1 MDGHPGNGRLSNI
14 SGCTGLLSIWFGYS
28 CFHYSISYER
38 NAMGNKLTPVAVW
51 GYVVVVAIIQVVLV
65 SYQSLSSSLLNPVII
80 TLAFSQAAI
89 IVMFGLQIWYEKP
102 FIILAVASAFF
113 SALAITLALG
123 SIAHRANGIKIY
135 VWCRKSHLMTK
146 CKGL

>member
-1 MDGHPGNGRLSNI
+1 
-14 SGCTGLLSIWFGYS
+14 
-28 CFHYSISYER
+28 
-38 NAMGNKLTPVAVW
+38 MGNKMTPVAVW

-123 SIAHRANGIKIY
+123 SIAH
-135 VWCRKSHLMTK
+135 
-146 CKGL
+146 

>member
-1 MDGHPGNGRLSNI
+1 MDGRLANVRPSNI
-14 SGCTGLLSIWFGYS
+14 SGCTGHSSIWSGYS
-28 CFHYSISYER
+28 YFRYSICCE
-38 NAMGNKLTPVAVW
+38 NIMGYKLTPLAVW
-51 GYVVVVAIIQVVLV
+51 GYVVAVTIVQVLLV
-65 SYQSLSSSLLNPVII
+65 IYQSLSSSLLNPVIVV
-80 TLAFSQAAI
+80 LAFSQAAI

-113 SALAITLALG
+113 SSLAITLALG
-123 SIAHRANGIKIY
+123 LLHHRANGIKIY

>member
-1 MDGHPGNGRLSNI
+1 
-14 SGCTGLLSIWFGYS
+14 
-28 CFHYSISYER
+28 
-38 NAMGNKLTPVAVW
+38 MGNKLTPVAVW

-123 SIAHRANGIKIY
+123 SIAH
-135 VWCRKSHLMTK
+135 
-146 CKGL
+146 

>member
-1 MDGHPGNGRLSNI
+1 
-14 SGCTGLLSIWFGYS
+14 
-28 CFHYSISYER
+28 
-38 NAMGNKLTPVAVW
+38 MGNKLTPVAVW

-80 TLAFSQAAI
+80 TLAFCQAAI

-102 FIILAVASAFF
+102 FVILAVASAFF

-123 SIAHRANGIKIY
+123 SIAH
-135 VWCRKSHLMTK
+135 
-146 CKGL
+146 

>member
-1 MDGHPGNGRLSNI
+1 
-14 SGCTGLLSIWFGYS
+14 
-28 CFHYSISYER
+28 
-38 NAMGNKLTPVAVW
+38 MGNKLTPVAVW

-65 SYQSLSSSLLNPVII
+65 SYQSLSWSLLNPVII

-123 SIAHRANGIKIY
+123 SIAH
-135 VWCRKSHLMTK
+135 
-146 CKGL
+146 

>member
-1 MDGHPGNGRLSNI
+1 
-14 SGCTGLLSIWFGYS
+14 
-28 CFHYSISYER
+28 
-38 NAMGNKLTPVAVW
+38 MGNKLTPVAVW
-51 GYVVVVAIIQVVLV
+51 GYVVVVATIQVVLV

-123 SIAHRANGIKIY
+123 SIAH
-135 VWCRKSHLMTK
+135 
-146 CKGL
+146 

>member
-65 SYQSLSSSLLNPVII
+65 SYQSLSSSLLYTVII
-80 TLAFSQAAI
+80 TIVFIHAAI
-89 IVMFGLQIWYEKP
+89 IVNFVLYFWYQT
-102 FIILAVASAFF
+102 AFF
-113 SALAITLALG
+113 
-123 SIAHRANGIKIY
+123 
-135 VWCRKSHLMTK
+135 
-146 CKGL
+146 

>member
-1 MDGHPGNGRLSNI
+1 M
-14 SGCTGLLSIWFGYS
+14 GY
-28 CFHYSISYER
+28 
-38 NAMGNKLTPVAVW
+38 KLTPVAVW

-113 SALAITLALG
+113 TALAITLALG
-123 SIAHRANGIKIY
+123 SIAH
-135 VWCRKSHLMTK
+135 
-146 CKGL
+146 

>member
-1 MDGHPGNGRLSNI
+1 
-14 SGCTGLLSIWFGYS
+14 
-28 CFHYSISYER
+28 
-38 NAMGNKLTPVAVW
+38 MGNKLTPVAVW

-65 SYQSLSSSLLNPVII
+65 SYQSLSSSLSNPVII

-123 SIAHRANGIKIY
+123 SIAH
-135 VWCRKSHLMTK
+135 
-146 CKGL
+146 

>member
-51 GYVVVVAIIQVVLV
+51 GRAGVMVQGGEARYVTGLQGRGGPDSTDAH
-65 SYQSLSSSLLNPVII
+65 LLPPDHLFRKR
-80 TLAFSQAAI
+80 TLATHPRKVPLKISSNTP
-89 IVMFGLQIWYEKP
+89 IVRPHSDTAGQTHP
-102 FIILAVASAFF
+102 P
-113 SALAITLALG
+113 THTTG
-123 SIAHRANGIKIY
+123 P
-135 VWCRKSHLMTK
+135 
-146 CKGL
+146 